1 MRLTL
6 RQLQIFNEVCDLRSY
21 SRAAEEMSLTQPAV
35 SLQIRQLEELIGQP
49 LFDYVGKKLY
59 MTEAAEALQRASR
72 DIFGRLENLDMQ
84 LSDMQGSLQGQL
96 KLAVESS
103 AKYFVPHLFAAFKRQ
118 HPEVQ
123 LHLTV
128 VNRAQVIRRLSDN
141 RDDLV
146 IMSMVPQDMGLE
158 FLPFLNNPIV
168 AVALPDHPLSQ
179 QGALRLR
186 DLEPYTLL
194 LREPGS
200 GTRLACEEYFKEKR
214 VHFSQTV
221 EVASAEAQRECVL
234 AGLGVALLTRHALNL
249 ELATGGLKELPVEE
263 LPLYRS
269 WCLVQAKAKRL
280 SRWPMRSWALS
291 AASGCKS
298 ARWLSASLGSRGCL
312 PVQFRVVRDAL
323 QQLALI
329 TAVFDCATERHAAL
343 VFLLT
348 TGLDGAVAIFVGP
361 GHLES
366 PNASAG
372 SSGWARGMTVW
383 RRGDDRTMNLLDR

>member
-1 MRLTL
+1 MRITF
-6 RQLQIFNEVCDLRSY
+6 RQLQVFNEVCDLRSY

-59 MTEAAEALQRASR
+59 MTEAAEALQLASR

-84 LSDMQGSLQGQL
+84 LSDMLGSLQGQL

-118 HPEVQ
+118 HPEVNLQ
-123 LHLTV
+123 LTV
-128 VNRAQVIRRLSDN
+128 VNRAQAVRRLSDN

-168 AVALPDHPLSQ
+168 AVAPVDHPLCSRGSLHLQ
-179 QGALRLR
+179 

-194 LREPGS
+194 MREQGS

-214 VHFSQTV
+214 VHFSQTL
-221 EVASAEAQRECVL
+221 EVSSNESQRECAV
-234 AGLGVALLTRHALNL
+234 AGLGVALLTRHAVSL
-249 ELATGGLKELPVEE
+249 ELATGLLRELPVEE

-269 WCLVQAKAKRL
+269 WCVVQAKAKRL
-280 SRWPMRSWALS
+280 SPVAHAFLGFIRSE
-291 AASGCKS
+291 
-298 ARWLSASLGSRGCL
+298 R
-312 PVQFRVVRDAL
+312 L
-323 QQLALI
+323 QISEL
-329 TAVFDCATERHAAL
+329 VERFD
-343 VFLLT
+343 
-348 TGLDGAVAIFVGP
+348 
-361 GHLES
+361 GHLPTLPANS
-366 PNASAG
+366 
-372 SSGWARGMTVW
+372 
-383 RRGDDRTMNLLDR
+383 

>member
-1 MRLTL
+1 MRKSLMRMTL

-21 SRAAEEMSLTQPAV
+21 SRAADEMSLTQPAV
-35 SLQIRQLEELIGQP
+35 SLQIRSLEELIGQP
-49 LFDYVGKKLY
+49 LFEYVGKKLY

-118 HPEVQ
+118 HPEVN
-123 LHLTV
+123 LSLTV
-128 VNRAQVIRRLSDN
+128 VNRGQVIRRLSDN

-168 AVALPDHPLSQ
+168 AVAPPDHPLCHV
-179 QGALRLR
+179 GPLRLQ

-214 VHFSQTV
+214 VHFTQTL
-221 EVASAEAQRECVL
+221 EVASAEAQRECVV
-234 AGLGVALLTRHALNL
+234 AGLGVALLTRHAVSR
-249 ELATGGLKELPVEE
+249 ELSSGALIELPVEE

-269 WCLVQAKAKRL
+269 WCLVQARAKRL
-280 SRWPMRSWALS
+280 SPVAHAFLAFVRGERAQIIGLVERFDGKPPALP
-291 AASGCKS
+291 AS
-298 ARWLSASLGSRGCL
+298 
-312 PVQFRVVRDAL
+312 
-323 QQLALI
+323 
-329 TAVFDCATERHAAL
+329 
-343 VFLLT
+343 
-348 TGLDGAVAIFVGP
+348 
-361 GHLES
+361 
-366 PNASAG
+366 N
-372 SSGWARGMTVW
+372 
-383 RRGDDRTMNLLDR
+383 

>member
-1 MRLTL
+1 MRKSLMRMTL

-96 KLAVESS
+96 KLAIESS

-168 AVALPDHPLSQ
+168 AVAPLDHPLSL
-179 QGALRLR
+179 QGPLRLQ

-200 GTRLACEEYFKEKR
+200 GTRLALC
-214 VHFSQTV
+214 
-221 EVASAEAQRECVL
+221 
-234 AGLGVALLTRHALNL
+234 
-249 ELATGGLKELPVEE
+249 
-263 LPLYRS
+263 
-269 WCLVQAKAKRL
+269 KA
-280 SRWPMRSWALS
+280 S
-291 AASGCKS
+291 AAS
-298 ARWLSASLGSRGCL
+298 
-312 PVQFRVVRDAL
+312 V
-323 QQLALI
+323 
-329 TAVFDCATERHAAL
+329 
-343 VFLLT
+343 
-348 TGLDGAVAIFVGP
+348 
-361 GHLES
+361 
-366 PNASAG
+366 
-372 SSGWARGMTVW
+372 M
-383 RRGDDRTMNLLDR
+383 